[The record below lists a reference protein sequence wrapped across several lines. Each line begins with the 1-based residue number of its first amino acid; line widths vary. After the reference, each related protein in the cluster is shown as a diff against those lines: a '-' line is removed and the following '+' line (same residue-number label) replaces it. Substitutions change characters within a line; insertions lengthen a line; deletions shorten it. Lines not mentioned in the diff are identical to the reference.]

1 MTPSTLLVV
10 EDERAVRDLL
20 VAVLRREGFTVYAA
34 ASAEEAVELELP
46 RAADCLVTDVMLP
59 GMNGPELAR
68 TLRGRWPA
76 VRVIFM
82 SGYAGALLTEE
93 EMAGAEFIQKPFDAR
108 VVARKVRSV
117 LNPAAD

>member
-1 MTPSTLLVV
+1 
-10 EDERAVRDLL
+10 
-20 VAVLRREGFTVYAA
+20 
-34 ASAEEAVELELP
+34 
-46 RAADCLVTDVMLP
+46 
-59 GMNGPELAR
+59 
-68 TLRGRWPA
+68 
-76 VRVIFM
+76 M